1 MPELSKMIHD
11 LASRNFEEIKSI
23 RRHLHQHPELSK
35 EERRTADYIC
45 HRLDQYNI
53 PYQRGVAGNGVVGLI
68 EGKNPGKRCIAL
80 RADMD
85 ALPMKE
91 ENKADY
97 VSQEPGKMHACG
109 HDVHMACL
117 LGAARILSEL
127 KEQFEGTVKLLFQPS
142 EETFPGGAIGMIDE
156 GVLDNPD
163 VQMVIG
169 QHVLPTLDTGKAGFN
184 PGPDMASTDE
194 IFLTIKGKGGHAA
207 IPNIVIDP
215 VVIAAHIILALQQ
228 IVSRQAEPTLPT
240 VISFGRIVGEGRT
253 NIIPNEVKIDGTVR
267 TYDETWRKEIHRK
280 IETIASSI
288 AVSMGGSCEV
298 KISSGYPYLHN
309 EEQLTARLQ
318 HLAGEY
324 LGEGNVVKLERRM
337 TAEDF
342 AYFAQRLP
350 SCLYRLGIRN
360 EARGIDSGLHSST
373 FDIDE
378 TALETGAGLLV
389 WFALNLLNKK

>member
-1 MPELSKMIHD
+1 MPEFSKMIHD
-11 LASRNFEEIKSI
+11 LVSRDFEEIRSI

-45 HRLDQYNI
+45 HQLDQYGI
-53 PYQRGVAGNGVVGLI
+53 PYQRGIAGNGVVGLI
-68 EGKNPGKRCIAL
+68 GGKNPGKRCIAL
-80 RADMD
+80 RTDMD

-163 VQMVIG
+163 VQVVIG
-169 QHVLPTLDTGKAGFN
+169 QHVLPTLDAGKAGFN

-240 VISFGRIVGEGRT
+240 VISFGRIIGEGRT

-342 AYFAQRLP
+342 AYFAQQVP
-350 SCLYRLGIRN
+350 SCLYRLGVRN
-360 EARGIDSGLHSST
+360 EAKGIDSNLHSST

-378 TALETGAGLLV
+378 TALETGTGLMV
-389 WFALNLLNKK
+389 WFALNLLNEK